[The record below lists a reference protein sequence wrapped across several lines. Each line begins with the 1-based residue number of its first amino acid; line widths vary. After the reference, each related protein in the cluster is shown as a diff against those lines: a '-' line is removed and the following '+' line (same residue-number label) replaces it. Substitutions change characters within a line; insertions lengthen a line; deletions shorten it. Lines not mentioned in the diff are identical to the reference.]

1 MDFNILPSATPES
14 TGVSSVVV
22 SQSVSQWILASYC
35 RQHRKLQGVSSVVVS
50 QSVSQSV
57 DFSVLLSATP
67 ESTGVSSI
75 VVSQS
80 VSQSVEF

>member
-1 MDFNILPSATPES
+1 MDFSVLLSATPES
-14 TGVSSVVV
+14 T
-22 SQSVSQWILASYC
+22 
-35 RQHRKLQGVSSVVVS
+35 GVSSVVVS

-80 VSQSVEF
+80 VEF